1 MGSSPEQSGVA
12 RGMALALLVTV
23 VGFLVAAL
31 GNWPQLA
38 AAALLEGRA
47 LLLAKALLG
56 PALVLMVSI
65 GRLAAHRFHTPA
77 DINGSALTTGT
88 DRARLLQ
95 ALLQNTVEQ
104 TLLAALSYAAACLLL
119 PAALLPM
126 VAWASGLFVIGRL
139 LFFAGYAKGAAHRA
153 FGFALT
159 FYPSVLL
166 LLLALVWMVSRGG

>member
-1 MGSSPEQSGVA
+1 MGASPEQVGVA

-23 VGFLVAAL
+23 VAFLVAVL
-31 GNWPQLA
+31 GNGFQLA
-38 AAALLEGRA
+38 GGSLLEGRA
-47 LLLAKALLG
+47 LLLAKVLLG
-56 PALVLMVSI
+56 PSLVLVVSI

-77 DINGSALTTGT
+77 DINGSALTAGT

-104 TLLAALSYAAACLLL
+104 TLLAALSYAAASLLL
-119 PAALLPM
+119 PAALLPV

-159 FYPSVLL
+159 FYSSVLL
-166 LLLALVWMVSRGG
+166 LLLTLVFVVSRGG